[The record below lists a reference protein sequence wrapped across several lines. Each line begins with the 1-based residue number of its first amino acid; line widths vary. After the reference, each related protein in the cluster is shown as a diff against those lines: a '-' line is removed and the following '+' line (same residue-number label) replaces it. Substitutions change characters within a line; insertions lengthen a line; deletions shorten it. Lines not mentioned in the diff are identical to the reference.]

1 MPIAGQH
8 PAIASAT
15 HLDVRSSAHLQ
26 FLSNTGMPTCGVA
39 PNMVH
44 TVGID
49 DFAPP
54 GATDPE
60 QSLPQDWRDVRFR
73 RLGQHLRFVADVLE
87 IAFAEG
93 WVGSTRPA
101 DMRLEPTQTSGAGH
115 AKGFND
121 IACSTTLLPEW
132 QDGTR
137 GRKRIHVVIEVQW
150 TVQASMP
157 FRVMQYEAM
166 RYQQLQRGQEPAPR
180 IQTIVLYIGDDQW
193 NVRTDAG
200 EAIADVLVET
210 RPRVPYTLVELQR
223 LEFEPGSK
231 NLLVLLSGVMR
242 GETLKSLTVAA
253 EALADLADELDDLG
267 LEQDLFKFVQAQ
279 GKVKWPELDWS
290 GCKSLAGLV
299 RLLKEDEM
307 TWPEKWMTQMRPNW
321 REEVWE
327 ELRTE
332 VLPEVR
338 TELRTEVRKA
348 LADELRPEVRTQ
360 LVAELRPEVVA
371 KLEAEVKA
379 ELRTEM
385 KAALRA
391 EAEGK
396 GRA

>member
-1 MPIAGQH
+1 M
-8 PAIASAT
+8 
-15 HLDVRSSAHLQ
+15 
-26 FLSNTGMPTCGVA
+26 
-39 PNMVH
+39 
-44 TVGID
+44 D

-60 QSLPQDWRDVRFR
+60 QSLPPDWRDVCFR
-73 RLGQHLRFVADVLE
+73 RLGHHLRFVADVIE
-87 IAFAEG
+87 IAFAKG
-93 WVGSTRPA
+93 WVGATRPS

-115 AKGFND
+115 VKGFND

-137 GRKRIHVVIEVQW
+137 GRERIHVVIEVQW

-210 RPRVPYTLVELQR
+210 RPRVPYTLVDLQR
-223 LEFEPGSK
+223 LEAEPGTK
-231 NLLVLLSGVMR
+231 NLLVLLAGIMR
-242 GETLKSLTVAA
+242 GETLKSLTAA
-253 EALADLADELDDLG
+253 TEALADLADELGDMG
-267 LEQDLFKFVQAQ
+267 LEQDLFKLVQAQ

-327 ELRTE
+327 ELR
-332 VLPEVR
+332 PEVR
-338 TELRTEVRKA
+338 TE
-348 LADELRPEVRTQ
+348 LADELRPEVRTELAGELRPEVRTELAGELRPEVADELRPEVRSQ

-371 KLEAEVKA
+371 QLKSELKSELKAEVRA

-385 KAALRA
+385 KAALQA
-391 EAEGK
+391 EIEGK

>member
-1 MPIAGQH
+1 M
-8 PAIASAT
+8 
-15 HLDVRSSAHLQ
+15 
-26 FLSNTGMPTCGVA
+26 
-39 PNMVH
+39 H
-44 TVGID
+44 TVGMN

-73 RLGQHLRFVADVLE
+73 KLGLHDRFLADVIE
-87 IAFAEG
+87 IAFGKG

-101 DMRLEPTQTSGAGH
+101 DMRLEPTQTSGAGD

-121 IACSTTLLPEW
+121 IACSTILLPKW

-137 GRKRIHVVIEVQW
+137 GHERIHVVIEVQW

-180 IQTIVLYIGDDQW
+180 IQTIVLYIGESQW
-193 NVRTDAG
+193 SVRTDAG
-200 EAIADVLVET
+200 EAIANVLVET
-210 RPRVPYTLVELQR
+210 RPRVPYTLLDLQR
-223 LEFEPGSK
+223 LEFEPRSK
-231 NLLVLLSGVMR
+231 NLLVLLSGIMR
-242 GETLKSLTVAA
+242 GETLESLTVAA
-253 EALADLADELDDLG
+253 EALANLADELDDMG
-267 LEQDLFKFVQAQ
+267 LEQDLFKLVQSQ
-279 GKVKWPELDWS
+279 GREKWPGFDWLRS
-290 GCKSLAGLV
+290 KSLAGLV

-332 VLPEVR
+332 L
-338 TELRTEVRKA
+338 T
-348 LADELRPEVRTQ
+348 DELRPEVRTELLPEVRTELLPEVRTELTDELRPEVRTELLPEVRTELADELRPQVRTQ
-360 LVAELRPEVVA
+360 LVDELRPEVVA
-371 KLEAEVKA
+371 ELKSELEAEVKA

-391 EAEGK
+391 EVEGK

>member
-1 MPIAGQH
+1 
-8 PAIASAT
+8 
-15 HLDVRSSAHLQ
+15 
-26 FLSNTGMPTCGVA
+26 
-39 PNMVH
+39 MVQ
-44 TVGID
+44 TVGMD

-60 QSLPQDWRDVRFR
+60 QSLPPDWRDVCFR
-73 RLGQHLRFVADVLE
+73 RLGQHLRFVADLIE
-87 IAFAEG
+87 IAFAKG

-115 AKGFND
+115 VKGFND

-137 GRKRIHVVIEVQW
+137 GRERIHVVIEVQW

-166 RYQQLQRGQEPAPR
+166 RYQQLRRGQEPAPR

-210 RPRVPYTLVELQR
+210 RPRVPYTLVDLQR
-223 LEFEPGSK
+223 LEFEPRSK
-231 NLLVLLSGVMR
+231 NLLVLLAGIMR
-242 GETLKSLTVAA
+242 GETLESLTAAA
-253 EALADLADELDDLG
+253 EALAGLADELGDMG
-267 LEQDLFKFVQAQ
+267 LEQDLFKLVQSQ
-279 GKVKWPELDWS
+279 GREKWPEFDS
-290 GCKSLAGLV
+290 FRRKSLAGLV

-327 ELRTE
+327 ELR
-332 VLPEVR
+332 PEVR
-338 TELRTEVRKA
+338 TA

-360 LVAELRPEVVA
+360 LVTQLRPEVVTQLRPEVVA
-371 KLEAEVKA
+371 ELKSELKSELKAEVRA

-391 EAEGK
+391 EVEGK